1 MDAREV
7 MSEWIV
13 VILVFV
19 VVILMVG
26 LVARMLRRP

>member
-7 MSEWIV
+7 MSDWLV